1 MRQKPL
7 LGILAICALLAV
19 PLGIFINAQ
28 VRTNSGADLPIVV
41 NGVAN
46 SPQSGATAGQA
57 QTTQNTAYRLSGPY
71 SHKNLSIFLVHGNQT
86 EPQKPFLTLQEALA
100 QKRVVVYE
108 TKNVNELAIE
118 NLSDMDVY
126 VQSGDIVKGGD
137 QDRMIS
143 VDFIVP
149 PKSGRMPIA
158 AFCVE
163 SGRWSRRGNEASANF
178 SSSENVVAT
187 KDLKL
192 AAKRANSQQAVWDN
206 VTVAQDKLSNN
217 LGVPVNAGSSR
228 SSLQLSMENEKVKES
243 TNSYIKALS
252 DIVKDKPDV
261 IGYVF
266 AINGQVNSADIYSA
280 NSLFTKLWPKLLTA
294 SAVEAVADLQKE
306 ATNEP
311 ITADTVSGFLA
322 SAEKGDATQKEVT
335 NRVNL
340 VTREDEKSIFFETR
354 DRRQKDAWIHRN
366 YIKK

>member
-1 MRQKPL
+1 MRQKTL
-7 LGILAICALLAV
+7 ILIAAISLLAI
-19 PLGIFINAQ
+19 PLGVFIKAQ
-28 VRTNSGADLPIVV
+28 VSSGQNP
-41 NGVAN
+41 NPGG
-46 SPQSGATAGQA
+46 QTQAT
-57 QTTQNTAYRLSGPY
+57 TYRLSGPY

-100 QKRVVVYE
+100 QKKVLVYE
-108 TKNVNELAIE
+108 TKSVNELAIE

-178 SSSENVVAT
+178 TSSENAVAT

-192 AAKRANSQQAVWDN
+192 AAKRSNSQQAVWAN

-217 LGVPVNAGSSR
+217 VGVTVNDSASR
-228 SSLQLSMENEKVKES
+228 SSLQLAMENGKVKQS
-243 TNSYIKALS
+243 TDAYTKALAN
-252 DIVKDKPDV
+252 IVKNRPDV

-266 AINGQVNSADIYSA
+266 AINGQVNSADIYSS
-280 NSLFTKLWPKLLTA
+280 NSLFTRLWPKLLTA
-294 SAVEAVADLQKE
+294 SAIEAVAELEKE
-306 ATNEP
+306 STNEP
-311 ITADTVSGFLA
+311 VNADAVSGFLA
-322 SAEKGDATQKEVT
+322 GAEKGDASQKEVT